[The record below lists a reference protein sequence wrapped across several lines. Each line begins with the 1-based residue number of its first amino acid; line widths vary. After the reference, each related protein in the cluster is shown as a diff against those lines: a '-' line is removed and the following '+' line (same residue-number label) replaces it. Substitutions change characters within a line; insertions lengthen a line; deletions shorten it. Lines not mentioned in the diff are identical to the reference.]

1 MCPRAALAI
10 LCLMVVAD
18 CAAVERR
25 PSTSIVSTTQA
36 SASETP
42 SLDRQILVMLHAPAP
57 HFRPDASYA
66 GSYETAPGREARRRI
81 ARRLAREHDLQL
93 LDDWP
98 MPALGVDCFVMQLP
112 VDASLRTDASRAQ
125 LMQRLA
131 ADPRVAWAQAMHR
144 FQLLGDND
152 PQLGDP
158 LSPVQPAANHWHL
171 AELHALAQGRDVV
184 VATMDT
190 GVQTG
195 HPDLRGQVVRARNFV
210 DDAPPPA
217 EAHGTEVA
225 GIIAA
230 RANNGIGVAGIAP
243 QARLLA
249 LRACWQRADGAAACS
264 SFTLAKA
271 MQFALQADVQ
281 VLNLSLT
288 GPHDVLLA
296 RLLDAALARGITLV
310 GAVDA
315 HAEDGGFPAS
325 HAGVL
330 AVTGDPAGSGIAGA
344 LLAPGRDIPTTTSGG
359 GWRFVAGPSFAA
371 AQVAGLAALLHEL
384 SPRIRPARLRAA
396 LTPETVGLPTRRP
409 QSIDACAAVVRVSE
423 RCACDCV
430 AARTASSMPRR

>member
-1 MCPRAALAI
+1 MRLRTPLAI
-10 LCLMVVAD
+10 LCLLVMVDCVAI
-18 CAAVERR
+18 ERR
-25 PSTSIVSTTQA
+25 PSAPNMSTAQA
-36 SASETP
+36 ATADTLA
-42 SLDRQILVMLHAPAP
+42 LDRQVLVMLHAPAL

-66 GSYETAPGREARRRI
+66 GSYQTAPGREARRRI
-81 ARRLAREHDLQL
+81 ARRLAREHGLHL

-112 VDASLRTDASRAQ
+112 ADASLPADTSRT
-125 LMQRLA
+125 RLLQELT

-144 FQLLGDND
+144 FQLLGA
-152 PQLGDP
+152 GDP
-158 LSPVQPAANHWHL
+158 LYPVQPAARRWRL
-171 AELHALAQGRDVV
+171 AELHALAKGRGVV

-195 HPDLRGQVVRARNFV
+195 HPDLRGQVVRTRNFV

-230 RANNGIGVAGIAP
+230 RADNGIGVAGIAP

-249 LRACWQRADGAAACS
+249 LRACWQRPDGAAACS

-288 GPHDVLLA
+288 GPHDALLA
-296 RLLDAALARGITLV
+296 RLLDAALARGITIV

-315 HAEDGGFPAS
+315 RSEDGGFPAS

-330 AVTGDPAGSGIAGA
+330 AVTGDPAESGIAGA
-344 LLAPGRDIPTTTSGG
+344 LLAPGQDIPTTTSGG

-384 SPRIRPARLRAA
+384 SPRLRPARLRAA
-396 LTPETVGLPTRRP
+396 LAPKTALGLPARRP
-409 QSIDACAAVVRVSE
+409 MSIDACAAVVRVSE
-423 RCACDCV
+423 RCACDCA

>member
-1 MCPRAALAI
+1 MCPRTALAI
-10 LCLMVVAD
+10 LCLMVVTD
-18 CAAVERR
+18 CAAVEHK
-25 PSTSIVSTTQA
+25 PSAPMVSTAQTA
-36 SASETP
+36 AAETP
-42 SLDRQILVMLHAPAP
+42 ALDRQILVMLHAPAP

-66 GSYETAPGREARRRI
+66 GSYQTAPGREARRRI
-81 ARRLAREHDLQL
+81 ARRLAREHGLQV

-112 VDASLRTDASRAQ
+112 ADASRARLLQQ
-125 LMQRLA
+125 LT
-131 ADPRVAWAQAMHR
+131 ADSRVAWAQAMHR
-144 FQLLGDND
+144 FQLLGDS
-152 PQLGDP
+152 DP
-158 LSPVQPAANHWHL
+158 LYPVQPAADRWHL
-171 AELHALAQGRDVV
+171 AELHALVQGRDVV
-184 VATMDT
+184 VAALDT
-190 GVQTG
+190 GVQAG
-195 HPDLRGQVVRARNFV
+195 HPDLRGQVALVRNFV

-249 LRACWQRADGAAACS
+249 LRACWQRSDGAAACS

-288 GPHDVLLA
+288 GPHDALLA
-296 RLLDAALARGITLV
+296 RLLDAALARGVTIV

-315 HAEDGGFPAS
+315 RAQDGGFPAS
-325 HAGVL
+325 HPGVL
-330 AVTGDPAGSGIAGA
+330 AVTGDQAGSGIAGA
-344 LLAPGRDIPTTTSGG
+344 LLAPGQDIPTTTSGG
-359 GWRFVAGPSFAA
+359 GWRLVAGPSFAA
-371 AQVAGLAALLHEL
+371 AQVAGLVALLYEL

-396 LTPETVGLPTRRP
+396 LAPETALGLPARRP
-409 QSIDACAAVVRVSE
+409 ISIDACAAVVRVSE
-423 RCACDCV
+423 RCACDCA